1 MLVLTQTLGLFF
13 HVGVFRPFGFK
24 QSLKATVTNNALS
37 CLILETL
44 LLQEVNKGSV
54 KLCWCTV
61 DVVDMRSQ
69 GWSSIVVLT
78 QVTHGSLGC
87 EYC

>member
-1 MLVLTQTLGLFF
+1 MG
-13 HVGVFRPFGFK
+13 
-24 QSLKATVTNNALS
+24 SNKAVVTNNTLS
-37 CLILETL
+37 CLILEIV

-69 GWSSIVVLT
+69 GWSDIVVLT
-78 QVTHGSLGC
+78 QVLGIGSC
-87 EYC
+87 